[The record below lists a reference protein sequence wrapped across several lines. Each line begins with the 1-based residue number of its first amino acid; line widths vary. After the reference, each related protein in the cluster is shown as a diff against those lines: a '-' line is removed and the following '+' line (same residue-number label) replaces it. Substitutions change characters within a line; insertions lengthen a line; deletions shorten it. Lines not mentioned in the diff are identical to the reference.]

1 LSPIASHHSGT
12 GKHRKYDASSVYDAA
27 ILNAVARAG
36 LHVVTQRYLLEAL
49 SAARRAR
56 QKWERAKTR
65 GPLFLEISHQAV
77 GGRDPVVAIHEGA
90 VRCDPAAGLSI
101 VINLAQ
107 IFKEVR
113 TSDR

>member
-1 LSPIASHHSGT
+1 MFTVVVGGGVGGRIYGP
-12 GKHRKYDASSVYDAA
+12 DPEQ
-27 ILNAVARAG
+27 
-36 LHVVTQRYLLEAL
+36 HVDNQRHGEADQ
-49 SAARRAR
+49 SR
-56 QKWERAKTR
+56 E
-65 GPLFLEISHQAV
+65 PLFLEISHQAV
-77 GGRDPVVAIHEGA
+77 GGRDPVIAIHEGV